1 MRTLVL
7 FVVAILGSLS
17 SAAIATAQTSDPDP
31 ADFTPPGY
39 EFCGWKDFQNHRWTM
54 EWDDSLTG
62 ASFVVFA
69 DGMSCDAARHNANRV
84 RYRRSDGYK
93 PRREGYTCKTIE
105 SGYEYSDVRCTKV
118 NGTRRFR
125 FQTGA

>member
-1 MRTLVL
+1 MRKLIFL
-7 FVVAILGSLS
+7 IAITASLS
-17 SAAIATAQTSDPDP
+17 AAGIAGAQTSDPDP
-31 ADFTPPGY
+31 AEFTPPGY
-39 EFCGWKDFQNHRWTM
+39 EFCGWKDLGAHAWVM

-62 ASFVVFA
+62 AFFTAYA
-69 DGMSCDAARHNANRV
+69 DGMSCTAARHNANGV
-84 RYRRSDGYK
+84 RFSRRNGYK
-93 PRREGYTCKTIE
+93 PTRAGYTCKTIE